1 MLARL
6 DRVTAI
12 ANKWLWL
19 YSLHRPTVT
28 KVFDTKQFS
37 SHSLGAK
44 TLTLAIPLLF
54 SLSGGKDSPEYPS
67 SICLGF
73 QERARGS
80 PLHVILCASSPAQSH
95 IHHGQSLF
103 DLLDSVLN
111 TWDAAF
117 GCTAMGS
124 PLQAPIGCQ
133 LTCLCTHIYHGE
145 SM

>member
-1 MLARL
+1 M
-6 DRVTAI
+6 
-12 ANKWLWL
+12 
-19 YSLHRPTVT
+19 SLQNVSVGNGFGSIHCTGQLSL
-28 KVFDTKQFS
+28 KVFDTKQSS

-95 IHHGQSLF
+95 IHHDQSLF
-103 DLLDSVLN
+103 DLWNSVHI
-111 TWDAAF
+111 TWDASL
-117 GCTAMGS
+117 GCTAMRS
-124 PLQAPIGCQ
+124 PLQAP
-133 LTCLCTHIYHGE
+133 TVTRIYHGQSLFE
-145 SM
+145 LLDFVLNTV